1 MPVHYTTNIS
11 MFTRLCFCH
20 KRTLSVKTIE
30 SLIIADH
37 QTIPLDLMFTV
48 CQNNCHKSD
57 ERRQ

>member
-1 MPVHYTTNIS
+1 VFCLHS
-11 MFTRLCFCH
+11 LCH